1 MAAMTGKNDKAGR
14 PIDRLADEFVEDIL
28 NLSDDE
34 VLAEFREDGGDPE
47 RHAAEMRSMFENR
60 LLVAN
65 KARMNA
71 AKAGVASSRRAEKGL
86 STPVVDIADAR
97 ARLRAV
103 IARAGSIPG
112 LTLAARK
119 EDELSDSD
127 VVGML
132 EELAELGLL
141 DGNQDVGKT

>member
-1 MAAMTGKNDKAGR
+1 MTGKDDKAGR
-14 PIDRLADEFVEDIL
+14 LVDRLADEFVDGIL
-28 NLSDDE
+28 NMSDEE

-47 RHAAEMRSMFENR
+47 RHASEMRSMFENS
-60 LLVAN
+60 LLAAN

-71 AKAGVASSRRAEKGL
+71 AKAGVASSRRAARGL
-86 STPVVDIADAR
+86 SAPVVDIANAR

-103 IARAGSIPG
+103 IARADRIPG

-141 DGNQDVGKT
+141 DDNHDVGKT

>member
-1 MAAMTGKNDKAGR
+1 MTGKNDKAGR

>member
-1 MAAMTGKNDKAGR
+1 MTGKNDKAGR

-47 RHAAEMRSMFENR
+47 RHAAKMRSMFENR
-60 LLVAN
+60 LLAAN

-71 AKAGVASSRRAEKGL
+71 AKAGVASSRQAEKGL
-86 STPVVDIADAR
+86 SVPVVDIADAR
-97 ARLRAV
+97 ARLRAL
-103 IARAGSIPG
+103 IARADSIPG

-141 DGNQDVGKT
+141 DGDQDVGKT

>member
-1 MAAMTGKNDKAGR
+1 MTVKSDKAGR

-28 NLSDDE
+28 NMSEDE

-47 RHAAEMRSMFENR
+47 RHAAEMRSMLENS
-60 LLVAN
+60 LLAAN

-71 AKAGVASSRRAEKGL
+71 AKAGVVSSRRAAKGL
-86 STPVVDIADAR
+86 SAPVVDIADAR
-97 ARLRAV
+97 ARLRTV
-103 IARAGSIPG
+103 IARADSIPG

-141 DGNQDVGKT
+141 DDDQDVGKT

>member
-1 MAAMTGKNDKAGR
+1 M
-14 PIDRLADEFVEDIL
+14 
-28 NLSDDE
+28 SDDE

-47 RHAAEMRSMFENR
+47 RHAAKMRSMFENR
-60 LLVAN
+60 LLAAK

-71 AKAGVASSRRAEKGL
+71 AKAGVASSRQAEKGL
-86 STPVVDIADAR
+86 SVPVVDIADAR

-103 IARAGSIPG
+103 IARADSIPG

-141 DGNQDVGKT
+141 DGDQDVGKT

>member
-1 MAAMTGKNDKAGR
+1 MTGKNDKAGR
-14 PIDRLADEFVEDIL
+14 PIDRLADEFVDDIL

-47 RHAAEMRSMFENR
+47 RHAAKMRSMFENR
-60 LLVAN
+60 LLAAN
-65 KARMNA
+65 KARMSA
-71 AKAGVASSRRAEKGL
+71 AKAGVASSRRVEKRL
-86 STPVVDIADAR
+86 SVPVVDIADAR
-97 ARLRAV
+97 ARLRAL
-103 IARAGSIPG
+103 IARADSIPG

-141 DGNQDVGKT
+141 DGDQDIGKT

>member
-1 MAAMTGKNDKAGR
+1 MTGKNDKAGR

-34 VLAEFREDGGDPE
+34 VLAEFREDGGDSA

>member
-1 MAAMTGKNDKAGR
+1 MTGKNDKAGR

-47 RHAAEMRSMFENR
+47 RHAAKMRSMFENR
-60 LLVAN
+60 LLAA
-65 KARMNA
+65 KKERMNA
-71 AKAGVASSRRAEKGL
+71 AKAGVASSRQAEKGL
-86 STPVVDIADAR
+86 SVPVVDIADAR

-103 IARAGSIPG
+103 IARADSIPG

-141 DGNQDVGKT
+141 DGDQDIGKT

>member
-1 MAAMTGKNDKAGR
+1 MTGKNDRAGR
-14 PIDRLADEFVEDIL
+14 PIDRLADEFVEDII
-28 NLSDDE
+28 NMSDEE
-34 VLAEFREDGGDPE
+34 VLAEFQEDGGDPE
-47 RHAAEMRSMFENR
+47 RHASEMRAMFENS
-60 LLVAN
+60 LLTAN

-71 AKAGVASSRRAEKGL
+71 AKAGVASSRRTTSGL
-86 STPVVDIADAR
+86 PSPVVDIENAR

-103 IARAGSIPG
+103 IARADSIPG

-141 DGNQDVGKT
+141 DNDQDVGKT

>member
-1 MAAMTGKNDKAGR
+1 MTGKNDKAGR

-71 AKAGVASSRRAEKGL
+71 AKAGVASSRRAEKEL

>member
-1 MAAMTGKNDKAGR
+1 MTGKNDRAGR
-14 PIDRLADEFVEDIL
+14 PIGRLADEFVEDIL
-28 NLSDDE
+28 SMSDEE

-47 RHAAEMRSMFENR
+47 QHASEMRAMFENS
-60 LLVAN
+60 LLTAN
-65 KARMNA
+65 KARMSA
-71 AKAGVASSRRAEKGL
+71 AKAGVASSRRTMSGPPA
-86 STPVVDIADAR
+86 PVVDITNAR

-103 IARAGSIPG
+103 IARADSIPG

-127 VVGML
+127 VIGML

-141 DGNQDVGKT
+141 NNDQDVGKT